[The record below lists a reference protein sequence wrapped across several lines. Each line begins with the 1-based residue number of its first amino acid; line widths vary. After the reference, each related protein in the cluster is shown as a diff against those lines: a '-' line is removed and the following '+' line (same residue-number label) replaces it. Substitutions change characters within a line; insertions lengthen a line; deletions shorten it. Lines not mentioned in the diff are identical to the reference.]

1 MQPKKSKNTKVSV
14 KIVPSSLSLPGM
26 CALVSL
32 VVVIVVV
39 VVFRSIALQRAFFLP
54 LSFFLSL
61 SQRKCIN
68 PFAKPPSCALIIP
81 LFFLH
86 TPIIHSLP
94 HLHLHRSRQFIR
106 RWKATIWIIWMI
118 APPISITQIG
128 VSSQQCWGYRS
139 LSSSLSLVIGT
150 INKEKIDSTYGKST
164 RGILNAKAITSP

>member
-1 MQPKKSKNTKVSV
+1 MGVEMQPKKSRNTKISV

-32 VVVIVVV
+32 VVVVIVVV
-39 VVFRSIALQRAFFLP
+39 VFAPSLCNARSSSLFH
-54 LSFFLSL
+54 SFSL

-68 PFAKPPSCALIIP
+68 PFAKPLSCALIIP
-81 LFFLH
+81 LFFSH

-106 RWKATIWIIWMI
+106 RWKATIWIIRMI

-128 VSSQQCWGYRS
+128 VVSSVGGIPLSFS
-139 LSSSLSLVIGT
+139 LFLS
-150 INKEKIDSTYGKST
+150 
-164 RGILNAKAITSP
+164 